1 MVVRVV
7 PLCFLSFSSDCIMDC
22 SSGLLLLL
30 PLQRCCLSVAH
41 NFHHWPYS
49 LAHHESVLSHF
60 LCNDHDE
67 NCPRIL
73 SESVAQLTV
82 SRLVGQWM
90 NSLSIGCLVCACLC
104 RHSTYTIML
113 ISIDSLVI
121 SNTRKCFLFLLFS
134 LTFPSLHTALFFAL
148 GFRRFAFLASCFLAA
163 TAAAP
168 SSEATVSLLHC
179 AKSLL
184 TALMV
189 MQSSGALL

>member
-73 SESVAQLTV
+73 SESVAQLTD
-82 SRLVGQWM
+82 SRSVGRSVDEFTEHW
-90 NSLSIGCLVCACLC
+90 VTCLC
-104 RHSTYTIML
+104 LSVQTQHSHHYAN
-113 ISIDSLVI
+113 ID
-121 SNTRKCFLFLLFS
+121 
-134 LTFPSLHTALFFAL
+134 
-148 GFRRFAFLASCFLAA
+148 
-163 TAAAP
+163 
-168 SSEATVSLLHC
+168 
-179 AKSLL
+179 
-184 TALMV
+184 
-189 MQSSGALL
+189 